1 MSRRATMTA
10 DAVKSAL
17 EREAADDFVSL
28 IEVTFPD
35 TDTLRYCNQAVEH
48 MLDADGF
55 AVEDEHGVPVLPG
68 AHEALGALGAR
79 GVRQCVCTST
89 SRDSAERTL
98 AAAGLLPKIDAL
110 VCGDDIERSKPDPQI
125 FLRGAQKLGV
135 PIERCAVVEDAP
147 AGIAAGLASGARV
160 FCVPGLLEIPA
171 EDLARCTRIG
181 SLWEL
186 APQV

>member
-55 AVEDEHGVPVLPG
+55 AVEDEHGVPVYGMYHKGRFYQFLPF
-68 AHEALGALGAR
+68 E
-79 GVRQCVCTST
+79 
-89 SRDSAERTL
+89 
-98 AAAGLLPKIDAL
+98 LPN
-110 VCGDDIERSKPDPQI
+110 P
-125 FLRGAQKLGV
+125 
-135 PIERCAVVEDAP
+135 EDASGKAP
-147 AGIAAGLASGARV
+147 SSAITISGMSSVLISLLRTASGRASVRLLQV
-160 FCVPGLLEIPA
+160 HTSDPDVVQTECGGFTLGDISGSQDSDTLTAPLAQDMLTEVGYPCDSYTPDRFPGMF
-171 EDLARCTRIG
+171 
-181 SLWEL
+181 
-186 APQV
+186 

>member
-55 AVEDEHGVPVLPG
+55 AVEDEHGVPVYGMYHKGRFYQFLPF
-68 AHEALGALGAR
+68 E
-79 GVRQCVCTST
+79 
-89 SRDSAERTL
+89 
-98 AAAGLLPKIDAL
+98 LPN
-110 VCGDDIERSKPDPQI
+110 P
-125 FLRGAQKLGV
+125 
-135 PIERCAVVEDAP
+135 EDA
-147 AGIAAGLASGARV
+147 SGMPLR
-160 FCVPGLLEIPA
+160 
-171 EDLARCTRIG
+171 R
-181 SLWEL
+181 SLRSR
-186 APQV
+186 A

>member
-55 AVEDEHGVPVLPG
+55 AVEDEHGVPVYGMYHKGRFYQFLPFELPNPEDASG
-68 AHEALGALGAR
+68 KAPSSAHYDLGHEFRPDFAVADGQRA
-79 GVRQCVCTST
+79 GVR
-89 SRDSAERTL
+89 
-98 AAAGLLPKIDAL
+98 AAAASPHLGP
-110 VCGDDIERSKPDPQI
+110 G
-125 FLRGAQKLGV
+125 RGA
-135 PIERCAVVEDAP
+135 D
-147 AGIAAGLASGARV
+147 
-160 FCVPGLLEIPA
+160 
-171 EDLARCTRIG
+171 
-181 SLWEL
+181 
-186 APQV
+186 